1 MELNIGFDAK
11 RIFQNYTGLGNY
23 SRTLVKN
30 LVHFFPENTYQLF
43 TPKVKVNDTTAFF
56 VENPSL
62 SIHTPLH
69 PMKAAWRTF
78 GMNRDLKKS
87 GCQIFHGLSHEIPVG
102 IQNTGIQTVVTM
114 HDLIFKIYPE
124 YYPTAQRWIYDWK
137 FRYACENSDTIIAIS
152 EQTKQDIVTY
162 YKIPDHKIKVI
173 YQTCGD
179 AFQQPIDIESVVATK
194 TAWALPSEYMLYVGS
209 IIERKNLLR
218 IVQAMAQLP
227 KDLDIPLVVVGNGKA
242 YEQKVKSFLAEHHL
256 EKRVIFIPNIR
267 YDLLPQIYAGASLFL
282 YPSEYEGFGIPVIEA
297 LFSKTPV
304 ITSNCSCL
312 PEAAGSDALLVTPTS
327 VEEIKIAIERG
338 LKDTALRDNM
348 IEKGYHHAV
357 KNFSA
362 EKVSHD
368 LQSLY
373 QGLKGR

>member
-30 LVHFFPENTYQLF
+30 LIHFFPENTYQLF
-43 TPKVKVNDTTAFF
+43 TPKVSVNDTTDFF
-56 VENPSL
+56 VNNPTL
-62 SIHTPLH
+62 SVYEPSH
-69 PMKAAWRTF
+69 PMKAWWRTF
-78 GMNRDLKKS
+78 GMNQDLKKS

-102 IQNTGIQTVVTM
+102 IQDTGLQTVVTM
-114 HDLIFKIYPE
+114 HDLIFKIYPN

-137 FRYACENSDTIIAIS
+137 FRYACEKSDTIIAIS

-162 YKIPDHKIKVI
+162 YKIQPDKIKVI
-173 YQTCGD
+173 YQTCGE
-179 AFQQPIDIESVVATK
+179 AFQLPIDAQSIEVAK
-194 TAWALPSEYMLYVGS
+194 TTWALPTEYMLYVGS
-209 IIERKNLLR
+209 MIERKNLLR

-227 KDLDIPLVVVGNGKA
+227 KDLDIPLVVVGNGSDYQK
-242 YEQKVKSFLAEHHL
+242 KVKTFIADHQL
-256 EKRVIFIPNIR
+256 EKRVIFIPNVV

-297 LFSKTPV
+297 LFTKTPV

-312 PEAAGSDALLVTPTS
+312 PEAAGPDALLVTPTS
-327 VEEIKIAIERG
+327 VEEIKVAIERG
-338 LKDTALRDNM
+338 LKDTALREKM

-362 EKVSHD
+362 EKVTQD
-368 LQSLY
+368 LHSLY
-373 QGLKGR
+373 QGLLK